1 MYKTAWMWLRLIDL
15 ILMVQPLL
23 AVPIFCS
30 VLLGKP
36 PLWLSC
42 LIAVTP
48 LALRLWRDGHLFRR
62 TPFDLPIL
70 LFVLG
75 LLVGLVVSPNQAVSL
90 EALFTFLACILIYY
104 GIVSNS
110 YAKNSYWLSVAGILC
125 LLALGLSIWF
135 FSQGQGR
142 LLFFNEWAFKLAE
155 PLPKLPGPVLH
166 LHGVAAVLV
175 LVIPPL
181 LAIAVFKSRPWLR
194 LIGLILGSGFL
205 TMLVLLASGSGWISV
220 TLGVILIILCWRWW
234 MAGVVLPAV
243 GFITW
248 LVVVNYDKVFWLPQ
262 VFSWGSFLGRVDLW
276 RNTVNLLID
285 KPFTGLGLGTWL
297 EVYYNDYAGTTT
309 GLYNSYLQLLS
320 DTGFLGLVALIWA
333 AVIWLRLSQRIL
345 FSSRQSHWY
354 GIGIGIIGSIVAGTA
369 FAFVETTIA
378 GTIVGS
384 ATSYHYIGVPLLW
397 IWAALFIVAYNH
409 LLADI
414 NL

>member
-1 MYKTAWMWLRLIDL
+1 M
-15 ILMVQPLL
+15 
-23 AVPIFCS
+23 
-30 VLLGKP
+30 
-36 PLWLSC
+36 
-42 LIAVTP
+42 
-48 LALRLWRDGHLFRR
+48 
-62 TPFDLPIL
+62 
-70 LFVLG
+70 
-75 LLVGLVVSPNQAVSL
+75 SPNQAVSL
-90 EALFTFLACILIYY
+90 EALFTFLACLLIYY

-110 YAKNSYWLSVAGILC
+110 YAKNSYWLSVGGILC

-155 PLPKLPGPVLH
+155 PLPKIPGPVLH
-166 LHGVAAVLV
+166 FHGVAAVLV

-205 TMLVLLASGSGWISV
+205 TMLGLLASGSGWISV
-220 TLGVILIILCWRWW
+220 TLGIILIILCWRLW
-234 MAGVVLPAV
+234 MAGVVLPAL

-248 LVVVNYDKVFWLPQ
+248 LAVVNYDKVFWLPQ
-262 VFSWGSFLGRVDLW
+262 VFSWGSFLGRVGIW

-320 DTGFLGLVALIWA
+320 DTGFLGLIALIWA
-333 AVIWLRLSQRIL
+333 AVIWLRLSWRIL
-345 FSSRQSHWY
+345 FSSRQSYWY
-354 GIGIGIIGSIVAGTA
+354 GIGIGIIGSIIAGAA

-378 GTIVGS
+378 GTIGGP

-414 NL
+414 NCRSSFK